1 MEAKGTPTHPFDTN
15 TRNQL
20 NLNCSYSASTTS
32 NNQEW
37 ISPFRFL
44 DQPREVRDM
53 VYNSSL
59 SCPESLQTTI
69 GRLKNHQPQTSF
81 ERTEDYT
88 KAGSTNISG
97 KIFVRSHTVVQIP
110 FLSSM
115 GLFGNRSV
123 SGLPVLRSSNSD
135 SLTVVPLSY
144 LTLSPT
150 FHSGATFSTASTTA
164 LESLR
169 LSTSKIFSPESSSE

>member
-1 MEAKGTPTHPFDTN
+1 MEAKGIPTHPFDTN
-15 TRNQL
+15 TRNQS
-20 NLNCSYSASTTS
+20 NLNCSYSASTIS

-37 ISPFRFL
+37 IPPFRFP
-44 DQPREVRDM
+44 DQAREVRDM

-59 SCPESLQTTI
+59 SCPRESLQTTI

-81 ERTEDYT
+81 GRTEDYT
-88 KAGSTNISG
+88 KVGSTNISG
-97 KIFVRSHTVVQIP
+97 KIFVRSHAVVQIP

-123 SGLPVLRSSNSD
+123 SGLPVPRPNNSD

-169 LSTSKIFSPESSSE
+169 LSTSKIFSP